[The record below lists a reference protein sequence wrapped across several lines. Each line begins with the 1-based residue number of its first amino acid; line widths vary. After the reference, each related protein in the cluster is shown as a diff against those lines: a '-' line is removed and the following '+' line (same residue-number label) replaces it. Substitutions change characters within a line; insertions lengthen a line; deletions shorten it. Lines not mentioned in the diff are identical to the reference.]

1 MKNMNIFTKAFG
13 RNRTAFLRK
22 RENLNFGALPEYV
35 IYYKQAIDD
44 YNQQNLNSALLNIN
58 RTIEK
63 SDIDDWKHFAFKAN
77 VLEDLGN
84 YAEAIKNYEKAI
96 DFAGDDIRIYAQYHQ
111 LGFCYLNL
119 GNDQKALEFYTYAI
133 ELKKQHPNTSFN
145 EDLEGMDMGVLL
157 GIEFK
162 RMYNNRANALKN
174 LNRLQEALE
183 DCKKALEYDPNYSNP
198 YSMLSQIFSKAGQ
211 ETKAVKFLRIAAHLG
226 NQYAI
231 NTLKKLGYL

>member
-1 MKNMNIFTKAFG
+1 MSMNIFTKAFG

-22 RENLNFGALPEYV
+22 RENLNFGALPEYG

-58 RTIEK
+58 RTIEN

-96 DFAGDDIRIYAQYHQ
+96 DFAGDDIHIYAQYHQ

-119 GNDQKALEFYTYAI
+119 GNDQKALEFYTYDI
-133 ELKKQHPNTSFN
+133 EHKKQHPTTSYN
-145 EDLEGMDMGVLL
+145 EDVEGMDMGVLL

>member
-1 MKNMNIFTKAFG
+1 MMSMNIFTKAFG

-22 RENLNFGALPEYV
+22 RENLNFGALPEYG

-58 RTIEK
+58 RTIEN

-96 DFAGDDIRIYAQYHQ
+96 DFAGDDIHIYAQYHQ

-174 LNRLQEALE
+174 LNKLQEAIE
-183 DCKKALEYDPNYSNP
+183 DCKKALEYDLSYSNP

-211 ETKAVKFLRIAAHLG
+211 ETKAVKFLKIAARLG
-226 NQYAI
+226 NQYAV